1 MPSKRMSKLR
11 VTRRTILKTK
21 ARKQRRVVP
30 TLQSPLRFVPSRKP
44 RKPNRTSSIVFSE
57 KKKSVSARRKRK
69 RKLKL
74 KQKKQASVQKSNK
87 SWTKLQQ

>member
-1 MPSKRMSKLR
+1 VVLMLR
-11 VTRRTILKTK
+11 SL
-21 ARKQRRVVP
+21 
-30 TLQSPLRFVPSRKP
+30 LRFVPSKKP
-44 RKPNRTSSIVFSE
+44 KKPNKKSSRDFSV

-74 KQKKQASVQKSNK
+74 MQKKQASVQKSNK